1 MNLDEREGEDD
12 SLRFITACLIPV
24 LAAITGCG
32 RVRAPDLVTV
42 AEQSGFVRTGRFDEV
57 QRLCTDFQTAWP
69 DNVRCIEFGRSPE
82 GRPLLAL
89 VASADGVLAPRAAR
103 DRNRPVV
110 FMQGGIHA
118 GEIDGK
124 DAGFLALRQML
135 EGKAAAGA
143 LERATLLFVP
153 VFNVDGHE
161 RFGRWNRPNQIGPEE
176 MGWRTTAQNLN
187 LNRDYT
193 KADAPEMQAML
204 RFLTE
209 WDPILLVD
217 LHVTD
222 GAEFEHDVSLGVTP
236 TLAGDQ
242 DLMRV
247 AVAFRDALM
256 QRLGTQGS
264 LPLDFYPSFVSGD
277 DPASGFA
284 VSVSQARFSQ
294 QYWSEHNRLG
304 LLVETHSWKDY
315 ATRVRVTRNAIVGV
329 MEQASAHASEWQ
341 AAARAA
347 DQRGSQAGG
356 KSAALAYANTDHVT
370 TIDFRAY
377 AYRREPSAISG
388 GIRTRYDRTH
398 PQIWKVPLH
407 DEVTPVVTITA
418 PNAGYIVPS
427 AHASWVRDKL
437 ALHGIE
443 TRMLEAATMF
453 DVETFRASKTTS
465 AADTF
470 EGHAMRTVEGEWTVE
485 QRRVPAGS
493 LFVPIAQAKSHLVMT
508 LLEPRS
514 PDSFVSWG
522 FFNNAFERK
531 EYIEAYVAEEVA
543 ERMLQEDASVKSA
556 FEKRVAA
563 DPLFAKSPAARLD
576 FFYQRHPSWDER
588 VNLYPIYRV
597 ARVP

>member
-1 MNLDEREGEDD
+1 MRSKFVAACVFTVLPYLVGCTREA
-12 SLRFITACLIPV
+12 R
-24 LAAITGCG
+24 
-32 RVRAPDLVTV
+32 PDLMTLS
-42 AEQSGFVRTGRFDEV
+42 EQSGFVRTGRFDEV
-57 QRLCTDFQTAWP
+57 QRLCADFQTAWP
-69 DNVRCIEFGRSPE
+69 DNVRCVEFGRTPE
-82 GRPLLAL
+82 GRPMLAL
-89 VASADGVLAPRAAR
+89 VASGDGVLDARAAR

-161 RFGRWNRPNQIGPEE
+161 RFGRWNRPNQVGPEE
-176 MGWRTTAQNLN
+176 MGWRTTSQNLN

-222 GAEFEHDVSLGVTP
+222 GAEFEPDVSLNATP
-236 TLAGDQ
+236 TLAGDE
-242 DLMRV
+242 DLVRV

-256 QRLGTQGS
+256 QKLGTQGS
-264 LPLDFYPSFVSGD
+264 LPLDFYPSFASDD

-284 VSVSQARFSQ
+284 VGVAQARFSQ

-315 ATRVRVTRNAIVGV
+315 PTRVRVTRNAIIDV
-329 MEQASAHASEWQ
+329 MEQASAHAGDWQ
-341 AAARAA
+341 KAASAA
-347 DQRGSQAGG
+347 DRRGSLVGG
-356 KSAALAYANTDHVT
+356 TPVALAYGNTDHVR
-370 TIDFRAY
+370 TIDFRGY
-377 AYRREPSAISG
+377 VYTREPSAISG
-388 GIRTRYDRTH
+388 GIRTRYDKAR
-398 PQIWKVPLH
+398 PQIWKIPLR
-407 DEVTPVVTITA
+407 DGVTPSLTVTA
-418 PNAGYIVPS
+418 PMGGYIVPS
-427 AHASWVRDKL
+427 AHAAWMRDKL

-443 TRMLEAATMF
+443 TRPLPQAAMLE
-453 DVETFRASKTTS
+453 VEVFRATKSTL
-465 AADTF
+465 AAETF
-470 EGHAMRTVEGEWTVE
+470 EGRAPRTVEGDWTTE
-485 QRRVPAGS
+485 RRRVPAGS
-493 LFVPIAQAKSHLVMT
+493 LLVPIAQAKSHLVMT

-531 EYIEAYVAEEVA
+531 EYMEAYVAEDVA
-543 ERMLQEDASVKSA
+543 EKMLKEDASVKAA
-556 FEKRVAA
+556 FEKRVAE
-563 DPLFAKSPAARLD
+563 DPAFAKDPAARLD

-588 VNLYPIYRV
+588 LNLYPIYRV
-597 ARVP
+597 EGLP

>member
-1 MNLDEREGEDD
+1 V
-12 SLRFITACLIPV
+12 FTV
-24 LAAITGCG
+24 LAGLAGCA
-32 RVRAPDLVTV
+32 REARPDLVTLS
-42 AEQSGFVRTGRFDEV
+42 EQSGFVRTGRYDEV
-57 QRLCTDFQTAWP
+57 QRLCADFQTAWP
-69 DNVRCIEFGRSPE
+69 DNVRCVEFGRTPE
-82 GRPLLAL
+82 GRPMLAL
-89 VASADGVLAPRAAR
+89 VASGDGVLDARAAR

-161 RFGRWNRPNQIGPEE
+161 RFGRWNRPNQVGPEE
-176 MGWRTTAQNLN
+176 MGWRTTSQNLN
-187 LNRDYT
+187 LNRDYA

-242 DLMRV
+242 DLVRV
-247 AVAFRDALM
+247 ATAFRDALM
-256 QRLGTQGS
+256 QQLTTQGS

-284 VSVSQARFSQ
+284 VGVLQARFSQ

-315 ATRVRVTRNAIVGV
+315 PTRVRVTRNAIVDI
-329 MEQASAHASEWQ
+329 MEQAAMHAADWQ
-341 AAARAA
+341 TAARAA
-347 DQRGSQAGG
+347 DQHGSQVGG
-356 KSAALAYANTDHVT
+356 TPVTLAYGNTEHIR
-370 TIDFRAY
+370 TIDFRGY
-377 AYRREPSAISG
+377 VYTREPSAISG
-388 GIRTRYDRTH
+388 GIRTRYDKTH
-398 PQIWKVPLH
+398 PQIWKIPLH
-407 DEVTPVVTITA
+407 DEVKPVVTVTA
-418 PNAGYIVPS
+418 PKGGYIVPP
-427 AHASWVRDKL
+427 ADAAWVKDKL

-443 TRMLEAATMF
+443 TRLLPQAATLE
-453 DVETFRASKTTS
+453 VETFRATKSTL
-465 AADTF
+465 APETF
-470 EGHAMRTVEGEWTVE
+470 EGHATRTVEGDWTTE

-493 LFVPIAQAKSHLVMT
+493 LLVPVAQAKSHLVMT

-531 EYIEAYVAEEVA
+531 EYMEAYVAEEVA
-543 ERMLQEDASVKSA
+543 EKMLQEDASLKAA
-556 FEKRVAA
+556 FEKRLAE
-563 DPLFAKSPAARLD
+563 DPTFAKNPAARLD

-588 VNLYPIYRV
+588 LNLYPINRV
-597 ARVP
+597 ERLP

>member
-1 MNLDEREGEDD
+1 MNIGESEGEDD
-12 SLRFITACLIPV
+12 RLNDEGHEDTKKARRFVAACLISV
-24 LAAITGCG
+24 LAAISGCG
-32 RVRAPDLVTV
+32 RERAPDLVTV

-57 QRLCTDFQTAWP
+57 QRLCADFQTAWP
-69 DNVRCIEFGRSPE
+69 DNVRCIGFGRSPE
-82 GRPLLAL
+82 DRPLLAL
-89 VASADGVLAPRAAR
+89 VASADGVLDPRAAR

-135 EGKAAAGA
+135 EGKAGAGA

-161 RFGRWNRPNQIGPEE
+161 RFGRWNRPNQVGPEE

-222 GAEFEHDVSLGVTP
+222 GAEFQHDVSLGVTP

-315 ATRVRVTRNAIVGV
+315 ATRVRVTRHAIVDV
-329 MEQASAHASEWQ
+329 KWQ

-356 KSAALAYANTDHVT
+356 TSAALAYANTDHVT
-370 TIDFRAY
+370 TIDFRGY
-377 AYRREPSAISG
+377 AYTREPSAISG

-418 PNAGYIVPS
+418 PNGGYIVPS

-437 ALHGIE
+437 VLHGIE
-443 TRMLEAATMF
+443 TRMLGAAATF
-453 DVETFRASKTTS
+453 AVETFRAAKATV
-465 AADTF
+465 APDTF
-470 EGHAMRTVEGEWTVE
+470 EGHAMRTVEGGWMAE

-493 LFVPIAQAKSHLVMT
+493 LFMPIAQAKSHLVMT
-508 LLEPRS
+508 LLEPRRS
-514 PDSFVSWG
+514 T
-522 FFNNAFERK
+522 A
-531 EYIEAYVAEEVA
+531 
-543 ERMLQEDASVKSA
+543 
-556 FEKRVAA
+556 
-563 DPLFAKSPAARLD
+563 
-576 FFYQRHPSWDER
+576 
-588 VNLYPIYRV
+588 
-597 ARVP
+597 

>member
-1 MNLDEREGEDD
+1 MRTRTFVGIGLFA
-12 SLRFITACLIPV
+12 LLPAFA
-24 LAAITGCG
+24 GCS
-32 RVRAPDLVTV
+32 RSATPDLVTV
-42 AEQSGFVRTGRFDEV
+42 SERSGFVRTGRIDEV

-69 DNVRCIEFGRSPE
+69 DNVRCVEFGRTPE
-82 GRPLLAL
+82 GRLMLAL
-89 VASADGVLAPRAAR
+89 VVSGDGVFDARAAR
-103 DRNRPVV
+103 DRHRPVV

-135 EGKAAAGA
+135 EGTAAAGA
-143 LERATLLFVP
+143 LDRVTLLFVP

-204 RFLTE
+204 RLLSE

-222 GAEFEHDVSLGVTP
+222 GAEFEPDVSLGVTP
-236 TLAGDQ
+236 TLAGDT

-247 AVAFRDALM
+247 AGAFRDALM
-256 QRLGTQGS
+256 QQLGTQGS

-284 VSVSQARFSQ
+284 VGVLQARFSQ

-315 ATRVRVTRNAIVGV
+315 PTRVRVTRNAIVDV
-329 MEQASAHASEWQ
+329 MEQAAAHASDWQ
-341 AAARAA
+341 NAASAA
-347 DQRGSQAGG
+347 DRRGSLIGG
-356 KSAALAYANTDHVT
+356 TPVALAYGNTDHVR
-370 TIDFRAY
+370 TIDFRGY
-377 AYRREPSAISG
+377 AYTREPSAISG
-388 GIRTRYDRTH
+388 GIRTRYDKTH
-398 PQIWKVPLH
+398 PQIWKIPLR
-407 DEVTPVVTITA
+407 DEVTPVVSVTA
-418 PNAGYIVPS
+418 PKGGYIIPS
-427 AHASWVRDKL
+427 ADAGWMRDKL

-443 TRMLEAATMF
+443 TRSLGAAATLE
-453 DVETFRASKTTS
+453 VETFRASKSTL
-465 AADTF
+465 APVTF
-470 EGHAMRTVEGEWTVE
+470 EGRATRTLEGEWATE

-493 LFVPIAQAKSHLVMT
+493 LFVPIAQAKAHLVMT

-531 EYIEAYVAEEVA
+531 EYMEAYVAEEVA
-543 ERMLQEDASVKSA
+543 EKMLKENPSVKAA
-556 FEKRVAA
+556 FEKRLAEDSA
-563 DPLFAKSPAARLD
+563 FAKDSAARLD

-597 ARVP
+597 ERVP

>member
-1 MNLDEREGEDD
+1 VRT
-12 SLRFITACLIPV
+12 TAYAACAIAV
-24 LAAITGCG
+24 LAAVTGCG
-32 RVRAPDLVTV
+32 RDRAPDLVTV
-42 AEQSGFVRTGRFDEV
+42 AERSGFVRTGHLDEV
-57 QRLCTDFQTAWP
+57 QRLCAGFQTAWP

-89 VASADGVLAPRAAR
+89 AASADGVLDPRAVR
-103 DRNRPVV
+103 DRDRPVV

-135 EGKAAAGA
+135 EGNAAAGA

-193 KADAPEMQAML
+193 KAEAPEMQAML
-204 RFLTE
+204 RLLTE

-236 TLAGDQ
+236 TLAGDP
-242 DLMRV
+242 DLVRV
-247 AVAFRDALM
+247 AVAFRDALV
-256 QRLGTQGS
+256 QQLGTQGS
-264 LPLDFYPSFVSGD
+264 LPLDFYPSFVRDD

-284 VSVSQARFSQ
+284 VGVSQARFSQ

-304 LLVETHSWKDY
+304 LLVETHSWKNY
-315 ATRVRVTRNAIVGV
+315 PTRVRVTRNAIVDV
-329 MEQASAHASEWQ
+329 MEQTSAHAKEWQ
-341 AAARAA
+341 AAAGAA
-347 DQRGSQAGG
+347 DRRGSQAGG
-356 KSAALAYANTDHVT
+356 KPAALAYGNSDHVT
-370 TIDFRAY
+370 TIDFRGY
-377 AYRREPSAISG
+377 AYTREPSAISG
-388 GIRTRYDRTH
+388 GIRTRYDNTR

-418 PNAGYIVPS
+418 PNGGYIVPP

-443 TRMLEAATMF
+443 TRMLGQAATF
-453 DVETFRASKTTS
+453 DVETFRASKATV
-465 AADTF
+465 APDTF
-470 EGHAMRTVEGEWTVE
+470 EGRAMRTVEGEWTAE
-485 QRRVPAGS
+485 QRSVAAGS

-522 FFNNAFERK
+522 FFNTAFERK
-531 EYIEAYVAEEVA
+531 EYMEAYVAEEVA
-543 ERMLQEDASVKSA
+543 EKMLKEDASVKAA
-556 FEKRVAA
+556 FEKRVAE
-563 DPLFAKSPAARLD
+563 DPLFAHNPAARLD